1 MGKGSAAL
9 ILLALPCAGCG
20 QTAPVH
26 PGAPAVQVPQVPAV
40 PAPGADAGAV
50 SETEDH
56 VLTTREATVDG
67 GRTLTLETVW
77 KKQADMDL
85 WGVWEVRISEGDVL
99 LQAIPIQEAI
109 DAGDMDGIGT
119 GYTACWSAE
128 EAMSV
133 LDMNF
138 DGSKDLDLV
147 GWIPAS
153 NTVPHYHWMWD
164 SGAEAFSFALCL
176 QGASVD
182 ETAVIA
188 TYQYENGVDYPD
200 HYAPDETG
208 ALVLEGWDVM
218 DWSGSGET
226 PVVESYEM
234 RDGRLAPVL

>member
-1 MGKGSAAL
+1 M
-9 ILLALPCAGCG
+9 
-20 QTAPVH
+20 
-26 PGAPAVQVPQVPAV
+26 
-40 PAPGADAGAV
+40 
-50 SETEDH
+50 
-56 VLTTREATVDG
+56 LTTREATVDG
-67 GRTLTLETVW
+67 GRTLTLETVG

-85 WGVWEVRISEGDVL
+85 WGVREVRISEGDVL
-99 LQAIPIQEAI
+99 LQTIPIQEAI
-109 DAGDMDGIGT
+109 DAEGVDGLGT

-128 EAMSV
+128 EAMAV
-133 LDMNF
+133 LDKNF
-138 DGSKDLDLV
+138 DGNEDLGLV

-188 TYQYENGVDYPD
+188 TYQYENGD

-208 ALVLEGWDVM
+208 ALVLVGWDVT
-218 DWSGSGET
+218 DWTGNGET